1 MKNTIKLFSILLA
14 ASYLVACGGG
24 ETASLDEVLASKDL
38 EQLNTKRAE
47 VAESK
52 KEIEEQLELIDAVIA
67 ELDTNKKLPLVTL
80 DTLQSENFDHYVEV
94 QGDVMTDQNIMIYP
108 EFAGILKKIH
118 VKMGDKVSEGQLLA
132 TIDDGGLREQLQAA
146 EYQAE
151 LAKTTFERQERLWK
165 KDIGSEIQYLNA
177 KTSAQSSQKTV
188 EQLKEQLKKAQVKAP
203 FSGIVDD
210 VIADEGQLLAP
221 GQSSI
226 IRIVNLSK
234 MYVKSDVP
242 ESYLATVSKGKKVN
256 VHFPVLDTVFKA
268 NVSEVSNYI
277 NPDNRTFKIE
287 VDLPS
292 AGGIVK
298 PNLMA
303 KVEIN
308 DYNSENAI
316 LVPQSLI
323 SENSV
328 GSQYLYKAEMNKDGK
343 TAIARKV
350 FIKTGLRQGDMIEVI
365 EGLAS
370 NDIVIK
376 EGARTVKD
384 KQEVEI
390 SK

>member
-1 MKNTIKLFSILLA
+1 MKNTIKLFSILLVT
-14 ASYLVACGGG
+14 SYLVACGGG
-24 ETASLDEVLASKDL
+24 ETASLDKVLASKDL
-38 EQLNTKRAE
+38 EQLNAKRAE
-47 VAESK
+47 IADSK
-52 KEIEEQLELIDAVIA
+52 NAIEERLEMIDAVIA
-67 ELDTNKKLPLVTL
+67 ELDTNKKLPLVTVA
-80 DTLQSENFDHYVEV
+80 TLKTENFDHYVEV

-108 EFAGILKKIH
+108 EVVGILKKIH

-132 TIDDGGLREQLQAA
+132 TIDDGGLREQLQSA

-177 KTSAQSSQKTV
+177 KTNAQASQKTV
-188 EQLKEQLKKAQVKAP
+188 EQLKEQLEKAQVKAP

-210 VIADEGQLLAP
+210 VIADEGQLMAA
-221 GQSSI
+221 GQTAI

-234 MYVKSDVP
+234 MYVRSDVP

-256 VHFPVLDTVFKA
+256 VRFPVLDTVFRA

-292 AGGIVK
+292 AGGMVK

-308 DYNSENAI
+308 DYNNENAI

-323 SENSV
+323 SENSE
-328 GSQYLYKAEMNKDGK
+328 GSQYLYKAEIKNGGK
-343 TAIARKV
+343 TAIAKKV
-350 FIKTGLRQGDMIEVI
+350 FIKTGLKQGNMIEVVD
-365 EGLAS
+365 GLTS

-384 KQEVEI
+384 EQEVEI